1 MEQRSSGRGHRRYR
15 WKGGIGT
22 TLLLG
27 LLLILGFAWG
37 AIAGD
42 PGNSISLALGKE
54 PTAATNTE
62 GEVLVLWE
70 SPEGGVSG
78 QLIDPWGLIMGE
90 EFPISGLIGDERQP
104 AVTWLDNQEVAI
116 VWESDDSAPGAAQGV
131 RPGTS
136 VRYRQFRKGLAGAE
150 FLVPSTSEL
159 EIPNAA
165 HPAVAASEGSIALVW
180 TAARSRRGQ
189 HYLRILET
197 ESDATLSRGLA
208 GAELRIGNPGAVTPA
223 DVAIADSGEVLVVW
237 EDANSEIMAFAM
249 NARGL
254 AGAEFKV
261 RGLAGAEF
269 RISESRG
276 VQKTTPAVATTLD
289 GNFLVTWE
297 TLLPNGQRIV
307 SGRRIVARGL
317 AGAEFRIDSG
327 LSGEAKNPSLAADA
341 WGRQI
346 VTWKQVTGSEAAIMA
361 RAIHLDGT
369 ANGAAFRVDP
379 GDPFPGAARVTRGG
393 QNNDFIVLW
402 ENDETAET
410 PDIRL
415 RFLTGPYDFE
425 EDEE

>member
-1 MEQRSSGRGHRRYR
+1 MEQRPSRRGHRRYR
-15 WKGGIGT
+15 WKGSIGT

-42 PGNSISLALGKE
+42 PGNSISLAHGKE
-54 PTAATNTE
+54 PTAATNAD

-70 SPEGGVSG
+70 SAEGGVSG

-90 EFPISGLIGDERQP
+90 EFPISGLAGDERQP

-116 VWESDDSAPGAAQGV
+116 VWESEDPAPGAAQGS

-136 VRYRQFRKGLAGAE
+136 VRYRQFRRGLAGSE
-150 FLVPSTSEL
+150 LLVPSTSEV

-165 HPAVAASEGSIALVW
+165 HPAVAASDGSIALVW

-197 ESDATLSRGLA
+197 EPETSLSRGLA
-208 GAELRIGNPGAVTPA
+208 GSELRIGSPGAVTPA
-223 DVAIADSGEVLVVW
+223 DVAIAGDGEILVVW
-237 EDANSEIMAFAM
+237 EDANREIMAFAM

-254 AGAEFKV
+254 AGSEFKV
-261 RGLAGAEF
+261 RGLAGSEF
-269 RISESRG
+269 RISQSRG
-276 VQKTTPAVATTLD
+276 TQMTAPAVATTLD

-297 TLLPNGQRIV
+297 TLLSNGERIV
-307 SGRRIVARGL
+307 SGRRVVARGL
-317 AGAEFRIDSG
+317 AGSEFRIDSG
-327 LSGEAKNPSLAADA
+327 LSGEAKNPSLAADS
-341 WGRQI
+341 WGQQI
-346 VTWKQVTGSEAAIMA
+346 VTWKQVIGSEAAIMA

-379 GDPFPGAARVTRGG
+379 GDPFPGAVRVTRGG

-402 ENDETAET
+402 EDDEKSEA
-410 PDIRL
+410 PDIRI
-415 RFLTGPYDFE
+415 RFLTGPYDFG
-425 EDEE
+425 EDEK